1 VNAARYLALSGG
13 VGGAKLVAGLAQ
25 VLPADALTVAVNVG
39 DDFEHLGL
47 TICPDLDT
55 VLYTLAG
62 VVQPQQGWG
71 RADESWNV
79 LEELRRLGGA
89 SWFALG
95 DRDIALHL
103 LRRQLL
109 QQGFTLSQASVETS
123 RRLGVAVTVV
133 PVSDHPVRTLVATD
147 QGRLA
152 FQDYFVRLRCEPQI
166 RSLEFEGAA
175 AAPLAPAVRAALENP
190 ELAGVILCPS
200 NPYLSVAPMLAVTEL
215 RERLRA
221 LTVPV
226 LAVSPI
232 VAGQAIKGPT
242 AKIMRELGVQP
253 TAGVIAD
260 LYADFVDA
268 VIVDTADAALA
279 AADRRFVVAPTV
291 MHTLEQKAALARAC
305 LALIG
310 QLQSKSK
317 SKSNSYSVISAK
329 AETHLNPD
337 PDGSPPTRG

>member
-1 VNAARYLALSGG
+1 MSTPRYLALSGG

-25 VLPADALTVAVNVG
+25 VLPADSLTVAVNVG

-47 TICPDLDT
+47 TICPDFDT

-62 VVQPQQGWG
+62 VVHSQQGWG
-71 RADESWNV
+71 RSDESWGV
-79 LEELRRLGGA
+79 LEEIRRLGGEG
-89 SWFALG
+89 WFALG

-103 LRRQLL
+103 LRGQLL
-109 QQGFTLSQASVETS
+109 QQGLTLSEANLELS
-123 RRLGVAVTVV
+123 RRLGVAITIV
-133 PVSDHPVRTLVATD
+133 PVSDHPVRTMVTTD

-152 FQDYFVRLRCEPQI
+152 FQDYFVRLRCAPRL

-175 AAPLAPAVRAALENP
+175 SAPLAPAVRATLESAD
-190 ELAGVILCPS
+190 LAGVILCPS
-200 NPYLSVAPMLAVTEL
+200 NPYLSVAPMLAITEL
-215 RERLRA
+215 REHLRE

-232 VAGQAIKGPT
+232 VAGEAIKGPT
-242 AKIMRELGVQP
+242 AKIMRELGVEP

-279 AADRRFVVAPTV
+279 ATDGRFVVAPTV
-291 MHTLEQKAALARAC
+291 MKTLEEKTALARDCIAAIDTLC
-305 LALIG
+305 
-310 QLQSKSK
+310 
-317 SKSNSYSVISAK
+317 
-329 AETHLNPD
+329 
-337 PDGSPPTRG
+337 RRR

>member
-1 VNAARYLALSGG
+1 VIAARYLALSGG

-25 VLPADALTVAVNVG
+25 VLPADSLIVAVNVG

-62 VVQPQQGWG
+62 VVHPQQGWG

-79 LEELRRLGGA
+79 LEEIRHLGGE

-109 QQGFTLSQASVETS
+109 QQGLTLSQASVEVS
-123 RRLGVAVTVV
+123 RRLGVAITVV

-152 FQDYFVRLRCEPQI
+152 FQDYFVRLRCEPQV

-175 AAPLAPAVRAALENP
+175 SASLAPAVRAALEHP
-190 ELAGVILCPS
+190 DLAGVILCPS

-260 LYADFVDA
+260 LYRDFVRA
-268 VIVDTADAALA
+268 VVVDTADAALA

-291 MHTLEQKAALARAC
+291 MKTQEQKAALARDC
-305 LALIG
+305 LALIDR
-310 QLQSKSK
+310 LKS
-317 SKSNSYSVISAK
+317 
-329 AETHLNPD
+329 
-337 PDGSPPTRG
+337 

>member
-1 VNAARYLALSGG
+1 MKAARYLALSGG
-13 VGGAKLVAGLAQ
+13 VGGAKLVVGLAQ
-25 VLPADALTVAVNVG
+25 VLPADSLIVAVNVG

-62 VVQPQQGWG
+62 VVHSDQGWG
-71 RADESWNV
+71 RADESWAV
-79 LEELRRLGGA
+79 LEEIRRLGGEC
-89 SWFALG
+89 WFALG

-109 QQGFTLSQASVETS
+109 QQGLTLSEASVEIS
-123 RRLGVAVTVV
+123 RRLGVAIAVV
-133 PVSDHPVRTLVATD
+133 PVSDQPVRTIVATD

-152 FQDYFVRLRCEPQI
+152 FQDYFVRLRCEPRV

-175 AAPLAPAVRAALENP
+175 SATLAPAVRAALESAD
-190 ELAGVILCPS
+190 LDGVILCPS

-215 RERLRA
+215 RECLRE

-242 AKIMRELGVQP
+242 AKMMRELGVQP
-253 TAGVIAD
+253 TAAVIAD

-268 VIVDTADAALA
+268 VIVDTADAALV
-279 AADRRFVVAPTV
+279 AADTRFIVAPTV
-291 MHTLEQKAALARAC
+291 MKTPEQKAALARVC
-305 LALIG
+305 LASIDRL
-310 QLQSKSK
+310 
-317 SKSNSYSVISAK
+317 
-329 AETHLNPD
+329 D
-337 PDGSPPTRG
+337 PKV